1 MATRYP
7 AATNEV
13 LQRAHDGWLFIIRV
27 GEESALSR
35 DFIGQTRPIREA
47 GGTGRFRVQVRACT
61 GTLAAGFI
69 LSSGHF
75 DYLIWRAIAMLALSA
90 VAALFAASQVDQ
102 LERSR

>member
-1 MATRYP
+1 MRIAMAPGHLSGYQVI
-7 AATNEV
+7 EV
-13 LQRAHDGWLFIIRV
+13 LVREPVQ

-102 LERSR
+102 LERSP